1 MCKEVFLNSI
11 KQKIAWPKNHFF
23 VLSKIS
29 LQLLLQSL
37 LALGIMTSVDLYVF

>member
-1 MCKEVFLNSI
+1 MCKEAFLKSI
-11 KQKIAWPKNHFF
+11 KQKIARLQKQIF